1 MMRTLP
7 VHRARKTAA
16 SAGQR
21 GTSLVELLVAMSI
34 MAVITAMILG
44 VWFALQ
50 QSYAFSVRSSEV
62 RETARDGMSRMVRE
76 IRDSGGRGGSAA
88 GTGIVEADGTSIT
101 LRTAFNEPGAM
112 SVLTDEDGV
121 VVNYLPPLGGFYY
134 EGGTAYRWSDTDG
147 DGIGPSGG
155 DRKEALV
162 TNVVNGAAQPTAK
175 PVFTYTCI
183 NTTGGPLT
191 VDSVLVS
198 AGEPYRTNAPSDLTS
213 IISVQITLRV
223 DLNPGKSP
231 EYMDLISTAQPRNHR
246 QT

>member
-1 MMRTLP
+1 MMRTLSAY
-7 VHRARKTAA
+7 RARKKAA

-34 MAVITAMILG
+34 MAVITAMILM

-76 IRDSGGRGGSAA
+76 IRDSGGRVGTAA
-88 GTGIVEADGTSIT
+88 GTGIVEAKGTSII
-101 LRTAFNEPGAM
+101 LRTAFNAPGAT
-112 SVLTDEDGV
+112 SVRTDGAGDGP
-121 VVNYLPPLGGFYY
+121 NYIPPLGGFYY
-134 EGGTAYRWSDTDG
+134 ELGTVYRWRDTDG
-147 DGIGPSGG
+147 TIGLTGG
-155 DRKEALV
+155 DRKDALV
-162 TNVVNGAAQPTAK
+162 TNVVNGTAK

-183 NTTGGPLT
+183 NTGDPLAG
-191 VDSVLVS
+191 VPL
-198 AGEPYRTNAPSDLTS
+198 GEPYETSAPPDLTA